1 MKTKDRIYGRMV
13 KKIVAGVLMIT
24 LTVSIPVAQK
34 QESMVKAETVSR
46 RVEWN
51 IKCLNAEKS
60 YEESKNLKKIKVAIL
75 DSGLDYDEDLP
86 AVEKKDFLG
95 EEELHPL
102 YQDMTGHGTSVA
114 SLICARENEDR
125 ITGIA
130 ANVELYI
137 GRIFGYGNDA
147 PVDRVVKAVNWAI
160 DRKVNIIHMS
170 FGTQEY
176 SGELE
181 DAIEKAYKSGILII
195 AAAGNAG
202 QAPEDESTI
211 EYPAAFDNVI
221 SVGATNKYNNMSD
234 FSSTGTELDVVA
246 PGDQI
251 LTDGA
256 FGGVSVDN
264 GTSISAAQVTG
275 VAAVLWGKHPDKS
288 NEFIKSLLV
297 GSANKEAVN
306 SEDCGEGLV
315 DYKEADNNYEKMNK
329 AYQEYKKE
337 GISEKKAVEKAEG
350 QMPENVKS
358 VEEHGEVNYVNA
370 SWSKENHKSMAD
382 NANNEDKNPVYVD
395 AININFVKMGAVQTD
410 NLDNWK
416 GIHENGCFNG
426 TGNYFANTHY
436 LYCMAKKYIGGI
448 ASFPTDNELKVNG
461 KSLNKKSI
469 SIISGKLKAQNA
481 LTDYFK
487 SFQNERYE
495 LSKEYNKDLLV
506 QVETDVKTQGYVLL
520 GAAIHN
526 ITDALSHRVCKQTSK
541 KYGSVWC
548 GVIHDCK
555 PEKENRKDA
564 KSTLW
569 RKYIET
575 GMKKKEEK
583 ETEEK
588 ETVKLNGNQK
598 FFKYMLKNFAI
609 ADNATPSEQHPEV
622 LNHMANQATIAAKSI
637 LASLNSQETWYNIM
651 KNNIR
656 GDGKLKLAN
665 INEYWSEF
673 VNIKNAKFGKK
684 LAVPKS
690 KKKLKKIELK
700 YTLKGEGKTQVLQIR
715 SNKKYGCVLY
725 ISKTKGKGCRK
736 NGILVK
742 EDENNQFALE
752 LRKNKPNIIIE
763 NWLGTNAK
771 FTKVCPKFKIKYSC
785 RGMKNVRL
793 KKGIKNKIQVAKIGK
808 NVTFKTK
815 GKIFEMTKGKKK
827 LKGWRLKK
835 TKGNKAKRFSLNT
848 NVVYPQ
854 NRGDNITLYPIFE

>member
-1 MKTKDRIYGRMV
+1 MKTKDRIYGRIV
-13 KKIVAGVLMIT
+13 KKIVAGVLMLT

-34 QESMVKAETVSR
+34 DESMVKAETVSR

-181 DAIEKAYKSGILII
+181 EAIEKAYKSGILII

-306 SEDCGEGLV
+306 SEDCGKGLV
-315 DYKEADNNYEKMNK
+315 DYKEADNNYKEMNE
-329 AYQEYKKE
+329 AYQDCKKE
-337 GISEKKAVEKAEG
+337 GVSEKKAVEKAE
-350 QMPENVKS
+350 QEIPENVKN

-370 SWSKENHKSMAD
+370 SWSQNKHENITD
-382 NANNEDKNPVYVD
+382 NANMVENKYLYVD
-395 AININFVKMGAVQTD
+395 ANNINFVKMGVVQTD
-410 NLDNWK
+410 NLDDWK

-448 ASFPTDNELKVNG
+448 ADFPTDNELKVNG

-469 SIISGKLKAQNA
+469 SIISGKLKKSNA
-481 LTDYFK
+481 LTNYFK
-487 SFQNERYE
+487 SFQNERYQV
-495 LSKEYNKDLLV
+495 SMEYNKDILV

-526 ITDALSHRVCKQTSK
+526 ITDVFSHRVCKQTAK

-548 GVIHDCK
+548 VVTHDCN
-555 PEKENRKDA
+555 PDKENRKDA

-569 RKYIET
+569 RKYIGT
-575 GMKKKEEK
+575 VTKKGQKE
-583 ETEEK
+583 
-588 ETVKLNGNQK
+588 VKLNGNQR

-609 ADNATPSEQHPEV
+609 ADATVPSKKHPEV
-622 LNHMANQATIAAKSI
+622 LNYMADQASIAAKSI
-637 LASLNSQETWYNIM
+637 LASLNSQEAWYNIM
-651 KNNIR
+651 KSNIR

-673 VNIKNAKFGKK
+673 THIKNAKFGKK
-684 LAVPKS
+684 LAVPKN
-690 KKKLKKIELK
+690 KKNLKKIELK
-700 YTLKGEGKTQVLQIR
+700 YSLKGKGKTQVLQIR

-725 ISKTKGKGCRK
+725 VSKTKGKGCRK
-736 NGILVK
+736 DGILVK
-742 EDENNQFALE
+742 ENVNNQFSIDLK
-752 LRKNKPNIIIE
+752 KNKPNIIIE
-763 NWLGTNAK
+763 NWIGTNAK
-771 FTKVCPKFKIKYSC
+771 FTKASPEFKIKYSC
-785 RGMKNVRL
+785 KGMKNVRL
-793 KKGIKNKIQVAKIGK
+793 RKGIKNKIQIAKIGK

-835 TKGNKAKRFSLNT
+835 RKEKNDKRFSLNT
-848 NVVYPQ
+848 NIVYPQ
-854 NRGDNITLYPIFE
+854 GRGDNITLYPVFE